1 LLGKYP
7 ALTFGVKDLEF
18 YMVAAGVVEF
28 ALAYLLLVGKVA
40 STVGAAILF
49 LLMASAIILF
59 GWMDAVGHGLFLG
72 ALLVL
77 TLNANPVPQSL
88 GRYLGRYW
96 PRQSLARACM
106 TAVLFV
112 ALMLT
117 FVKGYHEANLVLT
130 VCSTTPEG
138 AHLHR

>member
-1 LLGKYP
+1 
-7 ALTFGVKDLEF
+7 
-18 YMVAAGVVEF
+18 
-28 ALAYLLLVGKVA
+28 
-40 STVGAAILF
+40 
-49 LLMASAIILF
+49 MASAIIQF
-59 GWMDAVGHGLFLG
+59 GWMDAIGHGLFLG

-88 GRYLGRYW
+88 GSYLRRDW
-96 PRQSLARACM
+96 PRQSLARAGM

-117 FVKGYHEANLVLT
+117 FVKGYVEANLLLT
-130 VCSTTPEG
+130 VCSSNPEG